1 MIDLE
6 FTEDGDLFLD
16 KNKSLKI
23 IDDTYNDIL
32 KATVIR
38 RIQSSADDWDTENA
52 ISLSLDEFRGGVL
65 NQDTLE
71 YMKFLIYRLLTEDG
85 LLSVDEL
92 FITESPI
99 VNNYVALAIIINR
112 KDKYGNDLII
122 NFGYDMR
129 MNKIMP
135 RFINPKESLGWQE

>member
-1 MIDLE
+1 MID
-6 FTEDGDLFLD
+6 FQFSEDGDFILD
-16 KNKSLKI
+16 QNKSLKI

-38 RIQSSADDWDTENA
+38 RIQSSADDWDNENA
-52 ISLSLDEFRGGVL
+52 ISLSLDEFRGGSL
-65 NQDTLE
+65 NQDTIE

-85 LLSVDEL
+85 LLSVDE
-92 FITESPI
+92 IYISESPL
-99 VNNYVALAIIINR
+99 VNNYVELAIIINR
-112 KDKYGNDLII
+112 KDKYGNDLIV

>member
-85 LLSVDEL
+85 LLSVDEV

-112 KDKYGNDLII
+112 KDKYGNDLIV